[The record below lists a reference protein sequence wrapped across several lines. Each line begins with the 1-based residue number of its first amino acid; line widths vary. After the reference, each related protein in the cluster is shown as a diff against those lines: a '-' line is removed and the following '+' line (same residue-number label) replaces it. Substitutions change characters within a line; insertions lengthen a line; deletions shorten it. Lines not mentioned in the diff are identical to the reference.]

1 MACNVSK
8 RLGHCLFHSGV
19 HNGGR
24 GLDVGTWKGFVA
36 SVHDRMMSKSS
47 YRVCF
52 LWTTSARGYAHDA
65 ILPRWCGCSTCCCT
79 HVSIHRAVSIAP
91 LAWPAGSF
99 ASLGHRSRCQ
109 CASMKIRNSS
119 TRTQAPG
126 TYMACQF
133 STIAWH
139 GILLAIL
146 HGVVYCMAWY
156 LACHGHG
163 RRDNERSSSPNLN
176 PNPRMTSC

>member
-1 MACNVSK
+1 MEHDPWTRTASELQHSAPVYEDLETLLIQCNIVLVVMVRGSGTTFLK
-8 RLGHCLFHSGV
+8 TAARFHAETRSG
-19 HNGGR
+19 R
-24 GLDVGTWKGFVA
+24 
-36 SVHDRMMSKSS
+36 RC
-47 YRVCF
+47 R
-52 LWTTSARGYAHDA
+52 ARIALLTH
-65 ILPRWCGCSTCCCT
+65 TCE
-79 HVSIHRAVSIAP
+79 A
-91 LAWPAGSF
+91 F
-99 ASLGHRSRCQ
+99 ANLRCQ

-176 PNPRMTSC
+176 RNPRMTSC

>member
-1 MACNVSK
+1 MSK
-8 RLGHCLFHSGV
+8 RLGNCLFQSAV
-19 HNGGR
+19 HIGSR
-24 GLDVGTWKGFVA
+24 GLDVDTWKGFVA
-36 SVHDRMMSKSS
+36 SVPDRMMSKSS

-65 ILPRWCGCSTCCCT
+65 LLPRWCGYSTCCCT

-99 ASLGHRSRCQ
+99 AILGHRSRCQ

-139 GILLAIL
+139 GILLAI
-146 HGVVYCMAWY
+146 YNST
-156 LACHGHG
+156 
-163 RRDNERSSSPNLN
+163 RRDYRSK
-176 PNPRMTSC
+176 R